1 MAVNQMNTQIIIDIK
16 NITSENRLI
25 NFTEYVFSGE
35 QIHLLGANGAGK
47 STLLSA
53 LSGYLPVTGEIWLNG
68 ENIHHCSIAQLAKQ
82 RAYFI
87 QLASNAPIIKVF
99 QYLELFLP
107 LTPVAADIF
116 VRLCDD
122 FQLSPLL
129 HKGIYQL
136 SGGEWQRVRVCAAFL
151 QVWDDRNLT
160 GKIIL
165 FDEPTN
171 NLDIIQQA
179 MLDKWIKYF
188 CDCEGTVIMS
198 GHDLNH
204 SYKNASRIWLLKQG
218 QLFASGKPAE
228 VMTEHN
234 LSDIFKTEIKIS
246 QSTSYRQWQ
255 IINFD
260 D

>member
-1 MAVNQMNTQIIIDIK
+1 MNKLMIIDIK

-25 NFTEYVFSGE
+25 NFTESVFAGE

-53 LSGYLPVTGEIWLNG
+53 LSGYLPVMGEIWFNG
-68 ENIHHCSIAQLAKQ
+68 EDIRYCSIAQLAKQ
-82 RAYFI
+82 RAYFV
-87 QLASNAPIIKVF
+87 QLASNTPIIKVF

-107 LTPVAADIF
+107 SMLAAADIF

-122 FQLSPLL
+122 FQLSSLL

-151 QVWDDRNLT
+151 QVWDQQDLA

-188 CDCEGTVIMS
+188 CDCQGTVIMS

-218 QLFASGKPAE
+218 QLVASGKPAE
-228 VMTEHN
+228 AMTENN
-234 LSDIFKTEIKIS
+234 LSGIFETEIKIS